1 MAEPNMIYKI
11 SVLLLLSKV
20 DSPLSNAQIVQ
31 FYLDKEYTDYFT
43 IQQVISDL
51 EDSNLIEVNQSH
63 NNTLYTLTTEGQ
75 HTLELMHDKITPAI
89 EEDIVSYLKEN
100 KLEIRNDNALSANYD
115 KATGGGYIVH
125 CKYIQD
131 KQVLLDLSIHTSSV
145 HQAETICNNWRARH
159 EDVYMSLMDTLI
171 S

>member
-131 KQVLLDLSIHTSSV
+131 KQVLLDLSIHTSSI

>member
-63 NNTLYTLTTEGQ
+63 NNTLYTLTSEGR

>member
-63 NNTLYTLTTEGQ
+63 NNTLYTLTTEGK

-131 KQVLLDLSIHTSSV
+131 KQVLLDLSIHTSSI

>member
-51 EDSNLIEVNQSH
+51 EDAELVTVSQSH
-63 NNTLYTLTTEGQ
+63 NNTLYSLTPDGK

-89 EEDIVSYLKEN
+89 EEDIISYLGDN
-100 KLEIRNDNALSANYD
+100 KLEIKNHNALFANYD

-145 HQAETICNNWRARH
+145 QQAETICNNWRARH

>member
-63 NNTLYTLTTEGQ
+63 NNTLYTLTTEGR

-100 KLEIRNDNALSANYD
+100 KLEIRNDNSLSANYD

-131 KQVLLDLSIHTSSV
+131 KQVLLDLSIHTSSI
-145 HQAETICNNWRARH
+145 HQAETICNNWRDRH

>member
-20 DSPLSNAQIVQ
+20 DSPLSNSQIVQ

-131 KQVLLDLSIHTSSV
+131 KQVLLDLSIHTSSI

>member
-51 EDSNLIEVNQSH
+51 EDANLVEVNQSH
-63 NNTLYTLTTEGQ
+63 NNTLYSLTSEGR

-89 EEDIVSYLKEN
+89 EEDIISYLRDN

-125 CKYIQD
+125 CKYVQD
-131 KQVLLDLSIHTSSV
+131 KQVLLDLSIHTSSAQ
-145 HQAETICNNWRARH
+145 QAETICNNWRARH